1 MVDDVRHLQKI
12 SINQLVVPKQNVRT
26 HNIDKGLDELKTSI
40 KFVGLVEPI
49 LVYKE
54 QHDQYVVLAG
64 QRRLNAYHGLNEE
77 YPNQG
82 FDEIECL
89 VTDSPKDDDMK
100 RAISL
105 GENITHLAMSKE
117 DLKNAVTELYN
128 KCGNYKEV
136 KEKFGLTKT
145 IIDKYV
151 GLSRL
156 PEKIKQSIQ
165 SGGIHAKQSTAEN
178 IALKAVEAL
187 QWTKDGNVSE
197 DKVLE
202 LATTLGNKDNLEFK
216 NDIVVETKKNPEG
229 NINENVERARNK
241 THEIIKLR
249 LEPELNAK
257 LERYSENEGDTSK
270 EDTAIGII
278 SEKLNSESN

>member
-1 MVDDVRHLQKI
+1 MINYVRQLQKI
-12 SINQLVVPKQNVRT
+12 SIDKLVVPKQNVRT
-26 HNIDKGLDELKTSI
+26 QSIDKGLDELKANIRS
-40 KFVGLVEPI
+40 VGLIEPI
-49 LVYKE
+49 SVYKE
-54 QHDQYVVLAG
+54 LDQYVVLAG
-64 QRRLNAYHGLNEE
+64 QRRLNAYYKLNDDH
-77 YPNQG
+77 PNQG

-105 GENITHLAMSKE
+105 GENITHLPMSST
-117 DLKNAVTELYN
+117 DLQSAVTELYN
-128 KCGNYKEV
+128 KCDGNYTIIEQ
-136 KEKFGLTKT
+136 KFGLTRY

-165 SGGIHAKQSTAEN
+165 SGGIHTKQRTAEN

-187 QWTKDGNVSE
+187 HWTPDGNVSE

-202 LATTLGNKDNLEFK
+202 LANVLGSSDNIELK

-229 NINENVERARNK
+229 YINENVERAKNK
-241 THEIIKLR
+241 THDVLMLR
-249 LEPELNAK
+249 LDSEQNEK
-257 LERYSENEGDTSK
+257 LTRYSKNRGDVSK
-270 EDTAIGII
+270 EDTAVNII
-278 SEKLNSESN
+278 AEKLDSDTD

>member
-1 MVDDVRHLQKI
+1 MVSDVRHLQKI
-12 SINQLVVPKQNVRT
+12 PINQLVVPKQNVRS
-26 HNIDKGLDELKTSI
+26 HSIDKGLDVLKASI
-40 KFVGLVEPI
+40 KSIGLIEPI
-49 LVYKE
+49 SVYKE
-54 QHDQYVVLAG
+54 QSDQYVVLAG
-64 QRRLNAYHGLNEE
+64 QRRLNAYHELNEE

-82 FDEIECL
+82 FNEIECL
-89 VTDSPKDDDMK
+89 LTDSPKDDNMK

-117 DLKNAVTELYN
+117 DLKHAVTELYN
-128 KCGNYKEV
+128 ISGNYKEV
-136 KEKFGLTKT
+136 KEKFGLTKG

-178 IALKAVEAL
+178 VSLKAVDAL

-202 LATTLGNKDNLEFK
+202 LATTLGNKINHEFK

-257 LERYSENEGDTSK
+257 LEHYSKNEGDTSK
-270 EDTAIGII
+270 ADTVIDII

>member
-1 MVDDVRHLQKI
+1 M
-12 SINQLVVPKQNVRT
+12 
-26 HNIDKGLDELKTSI
+26 
-40 KFVGLVEPI
+40 
-49 LVYKE
+49 
-54 QHDQYVVLAG
+54 LAG

-89 VTDSPKDDDMK
+89 VTDSPKDEDMK

-105 GENITHLAMSKE
+105 GENITHLAMSST
-117 DLKNAVTELYN
+117 DLQSAVTELYN
-128 KCGNYKEV
+128 KCDGNYKV
-136 KEKFGLTKT
+136 IREKFGLTKY

-165 SGGIHAKQSTAEN
+165 SGGIHTKQRTAEN

-187 QWTKDGNVSE
+187 QWTKDGDVSE

-202 LATTLGNKDNLEFK
+202 LANAMGSKDNIQLK

-229 NINENVERARNK
+229 HINENIERAKNK
-241 THEIIKLR
+241 THETLTLR
-249 LEPELNAK
+249 LDSEQNEK
-257 LERYSENEGDTSK
+257 LERYSKNKGDISK
-270 EDTAIGII
+270 EDTVLNII
-278 SEKLNSESN
+278 VEKLDSETH